1 MKQVMCHLN
10 DVVFHCFPQK
20 LKWQM
25 WTNTK
30 KLWTTAPAALRVIST
45 NYSHHN
51 GKLGQ
56 FPVHLTSFPPVSV
69 AVLFFLCFF
78 LYESIHHEHFKR
90 LAFQFALNSLSLS
103 HLSWFPCV
111 WEQFNPHL
119 SISIPDILS
128 PVFPGCT
135 AAFLCSSRW
144 KVYFCADNI
153 SYIPCLLNAENW
165 AIVWGTVRV
174 LVAQSSGLQT
184 DRVKPLHRGE
194 G

>member
-1 MKQVMCHLN
+1 MSVRKQKEAATHFLMKQAMCHLN

-56 FPVHLTSFPPVSV
+56 LPVHLTSFPPVSV

-90 LAFQFALNSLSLS
+90 VAFQFALNSLSLS

-111 WEQFNPHL
+111 CRAVL
-119 SISIPDILS
+119 SSLVHQHPRYSLPS
-128 PVFPGCT
+128 LPRMYSCF
-135 AAFLCSSRW
+135 S
-144 KVYFCADNI
+144 
-153 SYIPCLLNAENW
+153 
-165 AIVWGTVRV
+165 V
-174 LVAQSSGLQT
+174 LQ
-184 DRVKPLHRGE
+184 
-194 G
+194 